1 MSQVTLYQDSDYRGT
16 SRSFGVGRY
25 NYTGI
30 SNDSLSSIRVPAGLK
45 VILFEHGNF
54 GGNRCVLVQDTPN
67 MAGANDKISSF
78 VVEELGTPQVI
89 IYSDSDYRGWSV
101 ELPVGSYSGLG
112 IGNDR
117 LSSIIVPAGYRV
129 TLYED
134 GPFKGRS
141 LELNSSRANLGDFN
155 DRATSAIV
163 DNLPQRAPTLD
174 ELKQIIGKV
183 GPLILFHPDDPFR
196 PSSVEY
202 FLNNATLVAKNG
214 LVRPAA
220 SEPLPSGGG
229 DDGEYWLVGNSSGKN
244 GNLASAVSYVNAKF
258 QNNWLDLQFWIFY
271 PHNGGGALKVK
282 VVLGSGV
289 ASSTVLNETMD
300 LTPMGQHGGDW
311 EHVTVRVDPVRQEVR
326 ALYLAQHDGGKWL
339 SLGDIAFNNG
349 GPIVYASKHGHAS
362 YRDEGDNLSNGYSD
376 DWTVASVEGG
386 LVNSC
391 TGSLQVLDC
400 KASGKTQI
408 LRADFLS
415 AGITLPSWMSFAR
428 RWGPRV
434 DYSSNELKDKIARW
448 VGSIPYSGEVVN
460 AIWNALPDEM
470 KYENGPT
477 GPWCKSAWSGSE

>member
-78 VVEELGTPQVI
+78 VVEELRTPQVI

-163 DNLPQRAPTLD
+163 SVPSLFGSVFATMQGA
-174 ELKQIIGKV
+174 
-183 GPLILFHPDDPFR
+183 GP
-196 PSSVEY
+196 SV
-202 FLNNATLVAKNG
+202 
-214 LVRPAA
+214 
-220 SEPLPSGGG
+220 
-229 DDGEYWLVGNSSGKN
+229 
-244 GNLASAVSYVNAKF
+244 
-258 QNNWLDLQFWIFY
+258 
-271 PHNGGGALKVK
+271 
-282 VVLGSGV
+282 
-289 ASSTVLNETMD
+289 
-300 LTPMGQHGGDW
+300 
-311 EHVTVRVDPVRQEVR
+311 
-326 ALYLAQHDGGKWL
+326 
-339 SLGDIAFNNG
+339 
-349 GPIVYASKHGHAS
+349 
-362 YRDEGDNLSNGYSD
+362 
-376 DWTVASVEGG
+376 
-386 LVNSC
+386 
-391 TGSLQVLDC
+391 
-400 KASGKTQI
+400 
-408 LRADFLS
+408 
-415 AGITLPSWMSFAR
+415 
-428 RWGPRV
+428 
-434 DYSSNELKDKIARW
+434 
-448 VGSIPYSGEVVN
+448 
-460 AIWNALPDEM
+460 
-470 KYENGPT
+470 
-477 GPWCKSAWSGSE
+477 